1 MTNEADGLAAV
12 EIARRMLTHLDEC
25 DRIGKFASTGTDH
38 IRQICEALT
47 STPAARMLAG
57 EGECGDRGAPLCPAC
72 SLPAHELTQ
81 VPGCGAPMQRSPTLT
96 GDDDEKAEVTQA
108 DRDMAADVLFHVD
121 GDPFV
126 DNIREGWEDDSYIV
140 QAFARH
146 RIAALFY
153 PPAAEPVGV
162 REAEGK
168 LVATA
173 RRNIRTFISSATFK
187 SENDRQAALA
197 CVEVLEEHI
206 NGLGDLV
213 TVLRS
218 AFAAASSLATHPP
231 AVAER

>member
-25 DRIGKFASTGTDH
+25 DRIGKFASIGTDH

-47 STPAARMLAG
+47 ST
-57 EGECGDRGAPLCPAC
+57 
-72 SLPAHELTQ
+72 
-81 VPGCGAPMQRSPTLT
+81 
-96 GDDDEKAEVTQA
+96 
-108 DRDMAADVLFHVD
+108 
-121 GDPFV
+121 
-126 DNIREGWEDDSYIV
+126 
-140 QAFARH
+140 
-146 RIAALFY
+146 
-153 PPAAEPVGV
+153 PAAEPVGV